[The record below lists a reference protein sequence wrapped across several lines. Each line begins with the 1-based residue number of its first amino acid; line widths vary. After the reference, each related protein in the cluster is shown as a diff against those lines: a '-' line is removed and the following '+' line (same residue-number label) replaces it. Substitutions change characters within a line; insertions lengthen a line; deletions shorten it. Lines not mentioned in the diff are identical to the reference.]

1 MGQQRDSVSLQ
12 LNSAQDENEQL
23 QQQVT
28 NLQIVLEEFQKGL
41 KYVVQ

>member
-1 MGQQRDSVSLQ
+1 MAQQRDSVSLQ
-12 LNSAQDENEQL
+12 LNSAQDEIEQL

-41 KYVVQ
+41 E